1 VRLTA
6 WLAQDSLAD
15 ADGLEVIVEDVTE
28 QRDLEE
34 QLRHAQK
41 MEAVGR
47 LAGGLAHDFNNV
59 LTIIKGYGDLL
70 LDQFQQKDR
79 AHAQLEEIRK
89 AADRAAALT
98 SQLQS
103 FSHHQIL
110 SPRVLNLNQIVRG
123 MEKMLRRLLGEDIDL
138 KTVLDPFL
146 GNVKA
151 DQGQVE
157 QVIMNLVGNAR
168 DAMPHGGQLII
179 DTGNVTVGELSK
191 SEQAALA
198 PGRYVMLAITDT
210 GIGMDAETRSHVF
223 EPFFTTKQRGTGL
236 GLATVYGVAKQTGGH
251 TVISSE
257 PGRGTTVKVYLPRV
271 DEALEVRRSGGHQT
285 TEFHGTE
292 TILLVEDDDSLRPLV
307 QQMLQ
312 QFGYTVLE
320 TGNSE
325 QAMAVC
331 ERYQGPIHLLLTD
344 VVLQRKSGTEL
355 ASRILAGRP
364 EMRVLYMSGHS
375 QEMILSHGISGANF
389 PLIQK
394 PFAVRDLAQ
403 KVREA
408 LDSTMG

>member
-1 VRLTA
+1 VLRSLGEGGKLDAASAPVAWLGVPLKTGAQPFGVLAVQSDTEGVCFGRQDQEILTFVGQHVASAIEHKRNQESVRLSEQRYRSLFEHAAYGIYRASADGNIADANPILAGILGYQSPSELIGLNLERDIYADVWDRRRLMVQFRTEHRHVNDVRWKRKDGSLITVRLTA

-146 GNVKA
+146 GNVQA

-157 QVIMNLVGNAR
+157 LTRVPEV
-168 DAMPHGGQLII
+168 
-179 DTGNVTVGELSK
+179 
-191 SEQAALA
+191 A
-198 PGRYVMLAITDT
+198 P
-210 GIGMDAETRSHVF
+210 
-223 EPFFTTKQRGTGL
+223 P
-236 GLATVYGVAKQTGGH
+236 
-251 TVISSE
+251 
-257 PGRGTTVKVYLPRV
+257 
-271 DEALEVRRSGGHQT
+271 
-285 TEFHGTE
+285 
-292 TILLVEDDDSLRPLV
+292 
-307 QQMLQ
+307 
-312 QFGYTVLE
+312 
-320 TGNSE
+320 
-325 QAMAVC
+325 
-331 ERYQGPIHLLLTD
+331 
-344 VVLQRKSGTEL
+344 
-355 ASRILAGRP
+355 
-364 EMRVLYMSGHS
+364 
-375 QEMILSHGISGANF
+375 
-389 PLIQK
+389 
-394 PFAVRDLAQ
+394 
-403 KVREA
+403 
-408 LDSTMG
+408 